1 MSPPLVIRCTGWE
14 SAQTSFPFRIR
25 LLRGGP
31 DGVREWNAR
40 RGNDEAIPSLIE
52 ADLRG
57 ADLREAYL
65 GGANLGGADLT
76 SVVCSGI
83 TFANA
88 DLSET
93 KGLESAVHRGPST
106 IGIDTVIKS
115 KGKIPEAFLRGCGVP
130 DVWITNIPA
139 LIGGMQPIQF
149 YSVFRVPTRFLR
161 KYPLRRGVVS
171 LNYAQ
176 SACFIGFAVFQSG
189 LRKRP
194 SF

>member
-1 MSPPLVIRCTGWE
+1 MDLVE
-14 SAQTSFPFRIR
+14 ALR

-93 KGLESAVHRGPST
+93 KGLESAEHRGPST
-106 IGIDTVIKS
+106 IGIDT
-115 KGKIPEAFLRGCGVP
+115 IPRFFLAGGC
-130 DVWITNIPA
+130 
-139 LIGGMQPIQF
+139 
-149 YSVFRVPTRFLR
+149 
-161 KYPLRRGVVS
+161 RRRDDTPV
-171 LNYAQ
+171 LA
-176 SACFIGFAVFQSG
+176 
-189 LRKRP
+189 
-194 SF
+194 